1 MAREG
6 LLRNVLS
13 LDKKKAIK
21 FIIYGL
27 VVAVIFGTIMMVSR
41 SIDNNAYSWQN
52 LANEENLQ
60 NYNSGMYGYEA
71 YLKRAQQIDIIGY
84 WMQFQDVIFIN
95 IARIGVNISLVFIT
109 VGFISLGVNSDLD
122 EKTRKICIILGGS
135 ILIVLMFTTFFTNIG
150 ISVS

>member
-6 LLRNVLS
+6 LLRNLLS
-13 LDKKKAIK
+13 LDKNKAMK

-27 VVAVIFGTIMMVSR
+27 VAAIIFGTIMMVSR

>member
-13 LDKKKAIK
+13 LDKNKAMK

-27 VVAVIFGTIMMVSR
+27 VAAIIFGTIMMVSR